1 MNDQDK
7 QQQLAQRMTTFCHEF
22 RISDKG
28 RAVIGQPIFD
38 ARQLQVMK
46 QVLQEADQLLPKIN
60 RQAEAEQLNELM
72 EQTRR
77 CLKSLDRQLLM
88 SDAKANIRKATD
100 AISRQ
105 YGAQADQVLSARQ
118 VYEQSRQQPTTDL
131 SQLDQD
137 GAADD

>member
-1 MNDQDK
+1 MSDLNK
-7 QQQLAQRMTTFCHEF
+7 QLHLEELMTTFCHEF

-28 RAVIGQPIFD
+28 RAVVRQPIVD
-38 ARQLQVMK
+38 AKQLQAMK
-46 QVLQEADQLLPKIN
+46 QVLSEADQLLPQIN
-60 RQAEAEQLNELM
+60 RQVEAERLSGLM

-88 SDAKANIRKATD
+88 ADATANIRKATD
-100 AISRQ
+100 AISHQ
-105 YGAQADQVLSARQ
+105 YGEQADRVLSARR

-137 GAADD
+137 AVDD

>member
-7 QQQLAQRMTTFCHEF
+7 QQQLEQRMTTFCHEF

-28 RAVIGQPIFD
+28 RAVIGQPILD
-38 ARQLQVMK
+38 AKQLQVMR
-46 QVLQEADQLLPKIN
+46 QVLQEADHLLPQIN
-60 RQAEAEQLNELM
+60 RQAEAERLTGLM

-88 SDAKANIRKATD
+88 NEAKANIRKATD
-100 AISRQ
+100 VISHQ
-105 YGAQADQVLSARQ
+105 YGEQAEQVLSARR
-118 VYEQSRQQPTTDL
+118 VYEHSRQQPTTDL

-137 GAADD
+137 VVDD